1 MLNLKRH
8 PQHRCPL
15 TEIEPLSKK
24 GRQAI
29 TQLVLSDD
37 QEGATPTHEA
47 EIEGQRHEI
56 LANKAEDTTMEQA
69 NIQSNK
75 WELEELELQAMR
87 AVGMDVAPEE
97 DDVYCEMDM

>member
-29 TQLVLSDD
+29 TQSVLSDD

-47 EIEGQRHEI
+47 EIEGLRHEI
-56 LANKAEDTTMEQA
+56 LANQEVETNMEQA
-69 NIQSNK
+69 NNQSNM
-75 WELEELELQAMR
+75 WELEELEQQAMR

-97 DDVYCEMDM
+97 DDVYCEMAM